1 MRRVR
6 FPCLSEA
13 HSVQSER
20 KGGDFGDTRGGPRD
34 GRVSKGT
41 SMRDHEGRLVSAGFT
56 RRRALELGAAA
67 AVGTAV
73 TALGAGAA
81 SADDDADKSKGFK
94 VDPSWPKPLPGKWIT
109 AEVAGNAVDA
119 KDHVWAL
126 TRSRATPEQFTD
138 KERRMVREGRAQR
151 SPTVIEF
158 DQSGEVVN
166 SWNLSGTPPD
176 NMHGIFVDYQG
187 YVWVGGNGGNDSIVQ
202 KYDRRGTLQR
212 QIGVQHNRDL
222 TNHSPTLLNRPSDIF
237 VDPANGEVYISDGY
251 GNRRVIVFGPG
262 NANNT
267 ALRMW
272 GEQGTVADAEAG
284 APYRFLEVVHAVNI
298 GADGLVYVN
307 DRKGDRIHVYTKA
320 GAFVRNIWIQKGVGW
335 RNDAAHMAAGDGAAI
350 GTAWDAAFSADKHQ
364 TFIYNADG
372 EQELNWTIRRGED
385 QATSPFGR
393 GGHQAGES
401 TYLHTIA
408 VDSNGDL
415 YAAETIGG
423 RRIQKFKA
431 TGEHK

>member
-1 MRRVR
+1 M
-6 FPCLSEA
+6 
-13 HSVQSER
+13 H
-20 KGGDFGDTRGGPRD
+20 
-34 GRVSKGT
+34 
-41 SMRDHEGRLVSAGFT
+41 DHEGRPISGGFT

-73 TALGAGAA
+73 TALGGGAA
-81 SADDDADKSKGFK
+81 SADDDDEKSKGFK
-94 VDPSWPKPLPGKWIT
+94 VDPSWPKPLPDKWIM
-109 AEVAGNAVDA
+109 AEVAGNAVDS
-119 KDHVWAL
+119 KDHIWGL
-126 TRSRATPEQFTD
+126 TRSRATPDNFTE

-158 DQSGEVVN
+158 DKSGEVVN

-187 YVWVGGNGGNDSIVQ
+187 YVWIGGNGGNDSIVQ
-202 KYDRRGTLQR
+202 KYDRKGTLQR
-212 QIGVQHNRDL
+212 QIGVQHMRDL

-262 NANNT
+262 NADTT
-267 ALRMW
+267 ARRMW

-284 APYRFLEVVHAVNI
+284 APFRFLEVVHAVNI

-335 RNDAAHMAAGDGAAI
+335 RNDAAHIAAGDGAAI
-350 GTAWDAAFSADKHQ
+350 GTAWDATFSTDKHQ

-372 EQELNWTIRRGED
+372 EQELNWTIRRGD
-385 QATSPFGR
+385 DHPTSEFGR

-401 TYLHTIA
+401 TFLHTIA

-415 YAAETIGG
+415 YAAETVGG

>member
-1 MRRVR
+1 
-6 FPCLSEA
+6 
-13 HSVQSER
+13 
-20 KGGDFGDTRGGPRD
+20 
-34 GRVSKGT
+34 
-41 SMRDHEGRLVSAGFT
+41 MRDHEGRLVSAGFT

-423 RRIQKFKA
+423 RRIQQFKA